1 MTENTLFMAFMV
13 TVEKIITY
21 TLGER
26 DLRPAQAKCRALH
39 RDEDDFSDL
48 KKSIKMTSRLFRL
61 FRFKEI
67 N

>member
-1 MTENTLFMAFMV
+1 MAFIV

>member
-1 MTENTLFMAFMV
+1 MAFIV

-26 DLRPAQAKCRALH
+26 DLRPAQAKCRAQH
-39 RDEDDFSDL
+39 RDDL